1 MKQQVIIELNN
12 VKSTV
17 LNASGQIYTSL
28 YNKLSCYAPQY
39 WFARSFKNGRWDGK
53 QRFFNRKEKS
63 FPTGLLQE
71 VIDALN
77 EWEVEVKTVDK
88 RTGMVKFPNLA
99 TEEIVLSSGKTLRN
113 YQVDA
118 VKSVINN
125 TYCGLPFQRGI
136 INIATNGGK
145 TVIAEALLDDIYDK
159 IPDNKCILFVTHS
172 KEIAFQAKNSFE
184 NDLGIDVGFIGDG
197 KWNCKR
203 VTIALISTLY
213 SRMKKNSPEYQKLVK
228 STIGFIGDEI
238 HHSSSTSWYEVLE
251 TFTSAS
257 IRLGLTGTVEN
268 EDEVKRLRLKSVCG
282 DILVK
287 ISNEFLIQNGFS
299 AKPECRLFRIDYP
312 DIDNHMRYFGQDG
325 EAGQLSYSD
334 TYQKGI
340 VMNDYRN
347 WIIAKL
353 CEREFNSNHQVLV
366 LVEHLEHGASI
377 EKFLD
382 VINPEIKHLFLYGEL
397 KSEERQTGLQLL
409 KSGDVDVI
417 ISTSILDEGVD
428 VPNINSVIYA
438 RGGKSTRKILQGIGR
453 GLRKKDDESALK
465 FYDFMDYTSQYLLEH
480 SLNRYKVLKKEN
492 FEIKKLSLE
501 DDLGITES
509 VKQEFLDKYD
519 TAFDEEVFVYV
530 DEE

>member
-1 MKQQVIIELNN
+1 MEQVTIELNN

-17 LNASGQIYTSL
+17 LNASGQIYTAL

-39 WFARSFKNGRWDGK
+39 WFAKSFKDGRWDGK
-53 QRFFNRKEKS
+53 QRFFNQKEKS
-63 FPTGLLQE
+63 FPTGLIQM
-71 VIDALN
+71 VIETLN
-77 EWEVEVKTVDK
+77 EWEVDVKVVDK
-88 RTGMVKFPNLA
+88 RAGMIKFPSISDDK
-99 TEEIVLSSGKTLRN
+99 IVLASGKTLRP
-113 YQVDA
+113 YKAFA
-118 VKSVINN
+118 VKTVVDNVYENI
-125 TYCGLPFQRGI
+125 PFQRGI

-145 TVIAEALLDDIYDK
+145 TVIAEALIDDLYDK
-159 IPDNKCILFVTHS
+159 IPNNKCFLFVTHS

-197 KWNCKR
+197 KWKCNK
-203 VTIALISTLY
+203 VTIALVSTLY
-213 SRMKKNSPEYQKLVK
+213 SRMKKNSKEYQSLVK

-238 HHSSSTSWYEVLE
+238 HHSSSTSWYEVLG
-251 TFTSAS
+251 TFENAS

-268 EDEVKRLRLKSVCG
+268 EDEVKKLRLTSVCG
-282 DILVK
+282 NILVK
-287 ISNEFLIQNGFS
+287 ISNEFLIQHGFS
-299 AKPECRLFRIDYP
+299 AKPECGLFKIDYP
-312 DIDNHMRYFGQDG
+312 DIDNNMRYFGQDG

-340 VMNDYRN
+340 VRNDYRN

-353 CEREFNSNHQVLV
+353 CENEFTNGHQVLV

-377 EKFLD
+377 ENFLNL
-382 VINPEIKHLFLYGEL
+382 VNPDIRHLFLYGEL
-397 KSEERQTGLQLL
+397 GSEERQTGLQLL

-438 RGGKSTRKILQGIGR
+438 RGGKSTRKLLQGIGR
-453 GLRKKDDESALK
+453 GLRKKEDESALK
-465 FYDFMDYTSQYLLEH
+465 FYDFMDYTSQYLLAH

-509 VKQEFLDKYD
+509 VKQEFIEKYD
-519 TAFDEEVFVYV
+519 TAFDEEVFVYTE
-530 DEE
+530 DE